1 MHSLR
6 MHSLRY
12 FHINSFHLGRLTD
25 HSKKKSVEFGQ
36 HLGLQPPNST
46 DSAATAEAPKKA
58 AAKPSTHVQIILHKY
73 PSVNQSSNQT
83 GDGQELEPS
92 KNEPNQKPGFAKN
105 RTEPKPMSWFLLG
118 SFTE

>member
-25 HSKKKSVEFGQ
+25 HSKKIWGVWTTSGT
-36 HLGLQPPNST
+36 S
-46 DSAATAEAPKKA
+46 APKLHRQRRYCRSTQKA

-105 RTEPKPMSWFLLG
+105 RTEPEPMSWFLLG